1 MPPSIKL
8 DWYKI
13 GVEAATNMRNMENGW
28 LATKMFYDNGWSIAD
43 LDQKLFI
50 VQHIARLASISRQF
64 DQALELF
71 NCAENFKNDTWHQ
84 LSITNNKGAVFIQT
98 SQWEKA
104 RAMYLKGIALAETH
118 NYQNVIAAM
127 SNNLAEVW
135 LKLNEIDKALEAYKK
150 AYVIKARI
158 DSETS
163 QLSSLS
169 NMMRV
174 VYTKQDWQQWDK
186 YYPLYKRLLN
196 EVGVAGFQILHD
208 WMMASKDLTLGGSMQ
223 DEQELQRLKTIA
235 AELQEPDNKMFI
247 NSIAA
252 SMDIPKIFPDP
263 VNSVTTEY
271 HNPALDE
278 VIESCK
284 QFIETREK
292 SL

>member
-1 MPPSIKL
+1 
-8 DWYKI
+8 
-13 GVEAATNMRNMENGW
+13 MRSMENGW
-28 LATKMFYDNGWSIAD
+28 LTTKMYYDNGWIIAD

-50 VQHIARLASISRQF
+50 VQHYARLASISRQF

-71 NCAENFKNDTWHQ
+71 NCAEKFKNDTLHQ

-104 RAMYLKGIALAETH
+104 KAMYLKGIALAETH

-135 LKLNEIDKALEAYKK
+135 IKLNEMDKALEAYKK
-150 AYVIKARI
+150 AYIIKARI
-158 DSETS
+158 ANETS

-174 VYTKQDWQQWDK
+174 VHSKQDWQQWDK
-186 YYPLYKRLLN
+186 YYALYKRLLN
-196 EVGVAGFQILHD
+196 EVGVVEFQVLHD
-208 WMMASKDLTLGGSMQ
+208 WMMTSKKLALGGSMPGQ
-223 DEQELQRLKTIA
+223 EQLTQLKA
-235 AELQEPDNKMFI
+235 LARKLQEPDNKGFI
-247 NSIAA
+247 NDLAA
-252 SMDIPKIFPDP
+252 SMSIPKPFPDP
-263 VNSVTTEY
+263 VDSVTTEY